1 MRSSLRALLLGLTG
15 LAVIVIEL
23 VGLTLDLTD
32 RISAAQQ
39 RTAAQI
45 QRLSAGVAPL
55 LLNALVVNDLA
66 TVEQTLR
73 TMNLDQV
80 WREVKLYEADGR
92 KVILDVS
99 PASLA
104 PAQAPGMLRR
114 ILPIDLRESRTRIE
128 SGGVVYG
135 ILAITPSSV
144 NLENQIWSEIR
155 HRTTISVL
163 LMGVLLL
170 LLNLILVLA
179 FRPVRALGLSAKRFG
194 AGDLSVRMP
203 ESRLAEIAPTVRAFN
218 AMATNL
224 EGVLGELQAKEA
236 ANRRLGTIL
245 EQTEEAI
252 LTVDLDAR
260 ITSWNL
266 GARRLLGRSAEEMR
280 GRPLA
285 SLFAEQIADPEEMA
299 RRLLETRL
307 PERLETEFR
316 SAAGASIDVM
326 ASGSPLTAVDGQL
339 DGHIIVA
346 RDITERRHAEL
357 ERAELES
364 QFRQAQKMEAVGR
377 LAGGVAHDFNNLLTV
392 IMGRSEFLRLHIP
405 VNDPLLR
412 HVDVIT
418 QGAQRAAKL
427 TGQLLA
433 FSRRQV
439 LQPKV
444 LDLNVVIGAM
454 AEMLR
459 RLIGENIVLVTLPA
473 PGLGRVMA
481 DPGQVEQ
488 ILMNLAVNA
497 RDAMPVG
504 GRLML
509 ETSNVV
515 RDESYARHHVG
526 ARPGPYV
533 MLAVTDTG
541 TGISAETQARLFE
554 PFFTTK
560 GPGKG
565 TGLGLAT
572 VYGIVKQSGGNIWVY
587 SEPGHGTCF
596 KVYLPRVDATA
607 DDLEGLEGAGT
618 SPRGHETVLLV
629 EDEPDLRELALEILE
644 MHGYRVLAAAEAGE
658 AIRLSEG
665 HAGRIELLLTDVVM
679 PGMSGRE
686 LALQLAERRPEL
698 RVIYMSGYTADAMA
712 STGVLEPEIM
722 FLQKPYS
729 PADLGTKVR
738 EVLDM
743 PIEDRAV

>member
-15 LAVIVIEL
+15 LAVIVVEL
-23 VGLTLDLTD
+23 AGLTLDLTG
-32 RISAAQQ
+32 RITAAQQ
-39 RTAAQI
+39 RTEVQI
-45 QRLSAGVAPL
+45 QRLSAGVAPV
-55 LLNALVVNDLA
+55 LLNALVVGDLA
-66 TVEQTLR
+66 TAEQTLR
-73 TMNLDQV
+73 TMNLDQS
-80 WREVKLYEADGR
+80 WREVKLYEADGE
-92 KVILDVS
+92 KVILDMS
-99 PASLA
+99 PARLA
-104 PAQAPGMLRR
+104 PAPAPTLLRR
-114 ILPIDLRESRTRIE
+114 ILPLDLHESRTRIR

-144 NLENQIWSEIR
+144 SLENEIWSEIR
-155 HRTTISVL
+155 HRTAISML
-163 LMGVLLL
+163 LMGVLLG
-170 LLNLILVLA
+170 LLNLILVRAL
-179 FRPVRALGLSAKRFG
+179 RPVRALGTSAERFG

-203 ESRLAEIAPTVRAFN
+203 ETRLAEIAPTVRAFN
-218 AMATNL
+218 AMAANL
-224 EGVLGELQAKEA
+224 ERVLSELQAKEA

-252 LTVDLDAR
+252 LTVDRETR

-266 GARRLLGRSAEEMR
+266 GARRLLGRTAEEMLR
-280 GRPLA
+280 RPLA
-285 SLFAEQIADPEEMA
+285 SLFAEGVADPEGMA
-299 RRLLETRL
+299 IRLLDTRL
-307 PERLETEFR
+307 PDRLETEFR
-316 SAAGASIDVM
+316 SADGSSIDVM
-326 ASGSPLTAVDGQL
+326 ASGSPLSAADGQL

-346 RDITERRHAEL
+346 RDITERRRAEV

-392 IMGRSEFLRLHIP
+392 IMGRSEFLRQQLP
-405 VNDPLLR
+405 ANDPLLR

-444 LDLNVVIGAM
+444 LDLNGVIGGM

-481 DPGQVEQ
+481 DPSQVEQ

-497 RDAMPVG
+497 HDAMPSG
-504 GRLML
+504 GRLTL

-515 RDESYARHHVG
+515 NDETYVRQHMG
-526 ARPGPYV
+526 ARPGAYV

-541 TGISAETQARLFE
+541 TGMSAETQARLFE

-596 KVYLPRVDATA
+596 KVYLPRVDEATDA
-607 DDLEGLEGAGT
+607 AESPDAAGA
-618 SPRGHETVLLV
+618 SPRGHETILLV
-629 EDEPDLRELALEILE
+629 EDEPDLRELALEILA
-644 MHGYRVLAAAEAGE
+644 MHGYVVLEAAEAGE
-658 AIRLSEG
+658 ALRLGEG
-665 HAGRIELLLTDVVM
+665 HTGRIDLLLTDVIM

-686 LALQLAERRPEL
+686 LAVQLTARRPGL
-698 RVIYMSGYTADAMA
+698 RVLYMSGYTADAMA
-712 STGVLEPEIM
+712 KHGVLEPEIM

-729 PADLGTKVR
+729 PAALAHKVR
-738 EVLDM
+738 EVLDL
-743 PIEDRAV
+743 PTGEVAR

>member
-15 LAVIVIEL
+15 LAVIVVEL
-23 VGLTLDLTD
+23 AGLTLELSD
-32 RISAAQQ
+32 RITAAQQ
-39 RTAAQI
+39 RTEAQL
-45 QRLSAGVAPL
+45 QRLSAGVAPV
-55 LLNALVVNDLA
+55 LLNALVVGDLA
-66 TVEQTLR
+66 TAEQTLR
-73 TMNLDQV
+73 TMNLDQA
-80 WREVKLYEADGR
+80 WREVKLYEADGE

-99 PASLA
+99 PARLA
-104 PAQAPGMLRR
+104 PAPAPTLLRR
-114 ILPIDLRESRTRIE
+114 ILPLDLRESRTRIR

-144 NLENQIWSEIR
+144 SLENEIWNEIW
-155 HRTTISVL
+155 HRVAISALLMSVL
-163 LMGVLLL
+163 LG
-170 LLNLILVLA
+170 LLNLILVRAL
-179 FRPVRALGLSAKRFG
+179 RPVRALGASAERFG

-203 ESRLAEIAPTVRAFN
+203 ETRLAEIAPTVRAFN
-218 AMATNL
+218 AMAANL

-252 LTVDLDAR
+252 LTVDREVR

-266 GARRLLGRSAEEMR
+266 GARRLLGRTAEEML

-285 SLFAEQIADPEEMA
+285 FLFAEGVADPEGMA
-299 RRLLETRL
+299 LRLLDTRL
-307 PERLETEFR
+307 PDRLETEFR
-316 SAAGASIDVM
+316 SADGSSIDVM
-326 ASGSPLTAVDGQL
+326 ASGSPLSAADGQR

-346 RDITERRHAEL
+346 RDITERRRAEM

-392 IMGRSEFLRLHIP
+392 IMGRSEFLRQQLP
-405 VNDPLLR
+405 ANDPLMR
-412 HVDVIT
+412 HVDIIT
-418 QGAQRAAKL
+418 QGAQRAANL

-444 LDLNVVIGAM
+444 LDLNSVIGGM

-473 PGLGRVMA
+473 PGLGHVMA

-497 RDAMPVG
+497 RDAMPSG

-515 RDESYARHHVG
+515 GDEAYVRHHMG
-526 ARPGPYV
+526 ARPGAYV

-541 TGISAETQARLFE
+541 TGMSAETQARLFE

-587 SEPGHGTCF
+587 SEPGRGTSF
-596 KVYLPRVDATA
+596 KVYLPRVDAMVDA
-607 DDLEGLEGAGT
+607 PEGPDSTGT

-644 MHGYRVLAAAEAGE
+644 MHGYRVLVAGE
-658 AIRLSEG
+658 AEEACRLSEG
-665 HAGRIELLLTDVVM
+665 HAGRIDLLLTDVVM
-679 PGMSGRE
+679 PGKSGRE
-686 LALQLAERRPEL
+686 LATLLAEQRPEL
-698 RVIYMSGYTADAMA
+698 RVIYMSGYTADAIV
-712 STGVLEPEIM
+712 SQGVLEPEIM
-722 FLQKPYS
+722 FLQKPYT
-729 PADLGTKVR
+729 PAALALKVR
-738 EVLDM
+738 EVLDT
-743 PIEDRAV
+743 PAADRAV